1 MLSAAVLIGFA
12 VAALAPLATP
22 ALGARAGW
30 VWALLPAGL
39 AAWFAAQ
46 IPQVRAGAP
55 LEQAVPWLPSLGIEL
70 AFRLDGL
77 SLVFALMITII
88 GTAVV
93 IYAGGYLRGDRQLPR
108 FYLLLLAFMAA
119 MLGVVVADDLISLF
133 VFWELTS
140 LTSYFLIGYKHDKEE
155 SRAGAL
161 QGLLIT
167 GSGGLAMLAGFLL
180 LGADVGTFRISA
192 MLADPA
198 VVQASPVYLPALLL
212 IALGAFTKSAQ
223 FPFHVW
229 LPNAMAAPTPVSSYL
244 HSATMVK
251 AGVYLLARLA
261 PAMGGTAVWFWLLT
275 GVGTATLLAAATL
288 ALLQRDAKRLLA
300 YSTLIALG
308 ALVVMVGVGGPLG
321 AEAMLAFMVAHA
333 LYKAPL
339 FMVAGNLD
347 HEAGSRDV
355 TVLSGLGRA
364 MPISWAVA
372 LVAAI
377 SAAGLPPMLGFVG
390 KELAY
395 ETLLPHPWALAA
407 LVAASAVM
415 VPIVVLVAWR
425 PFAGREPRA
434 PKAAHEAPVSMWIGP
449 AVLATLGLGF
459 GLAPDVLAQALLV
472 PAAAGLVGAP
482 VDFYLKLWHGVNAAL
497 LLSIATILLGAFLVL
512 VWRPLHDALRTRFA
526 DVRVGPAGIYD
537 ALVLRGIPTVAKG
550 LTKRVQS
557 DDLQHHLLTITG
569 FTVGLLALTA
579 VVRGGPTL
587 ALPTVDGALHEFL
600 VLALIVVGALGTAS
614 AHSRLRAITSLGV
627 VGFGIALLFVMFSA
641 PDLAVT
647 QFLVE
652 TLTVI
657 VLALVLTRLPSALLR
672 DGEARGRSRLA
683 LVIAATAGAAFSALL
698 LAVTQTPFDRHLSDF
713 FDAASY
719 PDALGS
725 NVVNVILVDFRAI
738 DTLGE
743 IFVLA
748 VAATGAYALLRR
760 LGPRPEPEIA
770 YAAPRGS
777 ADPAGD
783 GEPSDAGTPGGRA
796 ADDGGAGS

>member
-1 MLSAAVLIGFA
+1 MLSVAVLVGFA
-12 VAALAPLATP
+12 VAALAPFATP
-22 ALGARAGW
+22 RLGAHAGW
-30 VWALLPAGL
+30 VWATLPAAL
-39 AAWFAAQ
+39 ATWFAAQ
-46 IPQVRAGAP
+46 IPQVRSGAP
-55 LEQAVPWLPSLGIEL
+55 LEQTIPWLPSLGIDL

-77 SLVFALMITII
+77 SLVFALMITVI

-108 FYLLLLAFMAA
+108 FYLLLLSFMAA

-140 LTSYFLIGYKHDKEE
+140 LTSYFLIGYKHESDA

-180 LGADVGTFRISA
+180 LGSDLGTYRVSA

-198 VVQASPVYLPALLL
+198 AVQASAVYLPALLL

-308 ALVVMVGVGGPLG
+308 ALVVMVGVGGTVG

-355 TVLSGLGRA
+355 TVLAGLGRA
-364 MPISWAVA
+364 MPISWGIA

-395 ETLLPHPWALAA
+395 ETLLAHPWALAA

-415 VPIVVLVAWR
+415 VPVVVLVAWR
-425 PFAGREPRA
+425 PFAGREARA
-434 PKAAHEAPVSMWIGP
+434 PKAAHEAPPSMWLGP
-449 AVLATLGLGF
+449 AVLAALGLAF

-497 LLSIATILLGAFLVL
+497 LLSIATIALGAFLVL
-512 VWRPLHDALRTRFA
+512 VWRPLHDALRARFA
-526 DVRVGPAGIYD
+526 DVRFGPAGAYE
-537 ALVLRGIPTVAKG
+537 ALVLRGLPAFAKG

-557 DDLQHHLLTITG
+557 DDLHHHLLTIVG
-569 FTVGLLALTA
+569 FAVGLVTLTA
-579 VVRGGPTL
+579 LARGGLGLTPP
-587 ALPTVDGALHEFL
+587 AVEGAAHEFL
-600 VLALIVVGALGTAS
+600 VLALITAGALATAT
-614 AHSRLRAITSLGV
+614 ARSRLRAITALGV
-627 VGFGIALLFVMFSA
+627 VGFGIALLFTLFSA

-652 TLTVI
+652 TLNVI

-672 DGEARGRSRLA
+672 GRGARGGSPLA
-683 LVIAATAGAAFSALL
+683 VPIAVAGGAMLTTLL
-698 LAVTQTPFDRHLSDF
+698 LAITGTPFDRRISDF
-713 FDAASY
+713 FDAAAY

-725 NVVNVILVDFRAI
+725 NVVNVILVDFRAL
-738 DTLGE
+738 DTFGE
-743 IFVLA
+743 IVVLA

-760 LGPRPEPEIA
+760 LGPRAEPEIA

-777 ADPAGD
+777 DDPSGDGSDGDDAADPARD
-783 GEPSDAGTPGGRA
+783 GEAP
-796 ADDGGAGS
+796 